1 MSKKLRTTRTEA
13 VSRFSK
19 SLAALEETPTQ
30 QDLAQKKKLEKEK
43 SEKERVSKLSAEEQR
58 KFIEKERKSKTKRSP
73 SPPPTT
79 ANGRRKS

>member
-1 MSKKLRTTRTEA
+1 M
-13 VSRFSK
+13 SRFSK

-30 QDLAQKKKLEKEK
+30 QDIAQKKRLEKERL
-43 SEKERVSKLSAEEQR
+43 EKERVAKLSAEEQR

-73 SPPPTT
+73 FPTPTT

>member
-30 QDLAQKKKLEKEK
+30 QDLAQKKLEKEK

-73 SPPPTT
+73 FPTPTT